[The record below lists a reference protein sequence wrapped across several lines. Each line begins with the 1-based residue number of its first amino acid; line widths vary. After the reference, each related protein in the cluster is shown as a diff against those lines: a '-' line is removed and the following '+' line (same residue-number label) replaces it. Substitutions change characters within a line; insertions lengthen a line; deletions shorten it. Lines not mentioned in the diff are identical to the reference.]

1 MFAYQV
7 IKAYKKPSTHQRE
20 KDMNTPKFI
29 EHVDFIRREPDEML
43 SRSADFLDL
52 MKRRRTVREFSDKPV
67 PQAII
72 ENAILTAGRAP
83 SGANKQPWHFAA
95 ISSPELKARMRV
107 AAEEEEREFYGGRA
121 TTEWLEDLRPFGTDE
136 NKPFLETA
144 PWLIAVFRRSY
155 DLDDDSGERSKN
167 YYVHESAGL
176 AAGFLIAALHNAGL
190 ATLTHTPS
198 PMGFLNELCNRPKHE
213 HATMLIVAGYPA
225 DNVTV
230 PDIDKKPL
238 EEISSWL

>member
-1 MFAYQV
+1 
-7 IKAYKKPSTHQRE
+7 
-20 KDMNTPKFI
+20 MNEPKFV

-43 SRSADFLDL
+43 ARSADFLDL
-52 MKRRRTVREFSDKPV
+52 MKRRRTVREFSDKAV
-67 PQAII
+67 PRAVI

-83 SGANKQPWHFAA
+83 SGANKQPWHFVA
-95 ISSPELKARMRV
+95 ISSPEAKARMRI
-107 AAEEEEREFYGGRA
+107 AAEEEEQEFYGGRA
-121 TTEWLEDLRPFGTDE
+121 TDEWLQDLQPFGTDE
-136 NKPFLETA
+136 NKPFLEIA

-155 DLDDDSGERSKN
+155 DMDEDTGERSKN

-198 PMGFLNELCNRPKHE
+198 PMGFLNELCGRPKQE

-238 EEISSWL
+238 EAISSWL

>member
-1 MFAYQV
+1 MGA
-7 IKAYKKPSTHQRE
+7 
-20 KDMNTPKFI
+20 KFV

-43 SRSADFLDL
+43 QRSADFLDL
-52 MKRRRTVREFSDKPV
+52 MKRRRTVREFSGRAV
-67 PQAII
+67 PREVI

-95 ISSPELKARMRV
+95 ISSADHKARLRV

-121 TTEWLEDLRPFGTDE
+121 TKDWLQDLEPFGTDE
-136 NKPFLETA
+136 NKPFLEIA
-144 PWLIAVFRRSY
+144 PWLIVVFRRSY
-155 DLDDDSGERSKN
+155 DIDEETGERLKN

-176 AAGFLIAALHNAGL
+176 AAGLLIASLHNAGL

-198 PMGFLNELCNRPKHE
+198 PMGFLNELCGRPKNE
-213 HATMLIVAGYPA
+213 HATMLVVAGYPA

-230 PDIDKKPL
+230 PDIGKKSL
-238 EEISSWL
+238 DEISTWL

>member
-1 MFAYQV
+1 MD
-7 IKAYKKPSTHQRE
+7 E
-20 KDMNTPKFI
+20 PKFI
-29 EHVDFIRREPDEML
+29 EHSDFIRREPDEMMQ
-43 SRSADFLDL
+43 RSADFFEL
-52 MKRRRTVREFSDKPV
+52 MKCRRTVRDFSDRPV
-67 PQAII
+67 PRDVI

-95 ISSPELKARMRV
+95 ISDPELKKKLRV

-121 TTEWLEDLRPFGTDE
+121 SDEWLADLVPFGTDE
-136 NKPFLETA
+136 HKPFLETA
-144 PWLIAVFRRSY
+144 PWLIAVFRQSY
-155 DLDDDSGERSKN
+155 GTDSETGERTNN

-198 PMGFLNELCNRPKHE
+198 PMGFLNEICGRPKSE
-213 HATMLIVAGYPA
+213 KPTMLVVAGYPA
-225 DNVTV
+225 DKVMV

-238 EEISSWL
+238 EEISTWL